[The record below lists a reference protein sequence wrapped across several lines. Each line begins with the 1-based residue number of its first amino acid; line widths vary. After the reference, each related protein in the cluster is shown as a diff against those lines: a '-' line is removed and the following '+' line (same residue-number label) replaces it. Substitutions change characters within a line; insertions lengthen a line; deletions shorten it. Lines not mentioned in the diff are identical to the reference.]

1 MYKRHPKIS
10 LGPSIDPI
18 SLITL
23 EGEVWKEINGFRDYK
38 VSNLGRIWSCIRCIV
53 LKVSKT
59 TRGTARVNL
68 SKRIDG
74 GKVMT
79 TGLVATIAA
88 RAFLDNPTGSLYVKH
103 IDGDRMNC
111 AVDNLEWDLD
121 PSAGN
126 KKLESYDKIQREV
139 KSASGAIYKVTN
151 LTDFCNEYGLK
162 RDSMRRVLLGE
173 TKVHRGWM
181 LA

>member
-1 MYKRHPKIS
+1 MSKRHPKMS
-10 LGPSIDPI
+10 LGAGIDPI

-23 EGEVWKEINGFRDYK
+23 EGEVWKEIEGFKDYK

-53 LKVSKT
+53 LKVGKT
-59 TRGTARVNL
+59 TRGTARVSL
-68 SKRIDG
+68 SKRDA
-74 GKVMT
+74 GKGMT
-79 TGLVATIAA
+79 TALVATIAA

-121 PSAGN
+121 PSAGS

-139 KSASGAIYKVTN
+139 KNASGAVHKITN
-151 LTDFCNEYGLK
+151 LTNFCNEYGLK
-162 RDSMRRVLLGE
+162 RESMRRVLLGE